1 MALRVH
7 AFKRIDQ
14 SLVPYPELKG
24 TPHQYIQPE
33 LGRLNVS
40 RNNTKVYFFLAT
52 RLAPWHA
59 LQWRSYPTPAAK
71 TNGQPKTMKAIPPPE
86 K

>member
-1 MALRVH
+1 MALGVH

-14 SLVPYPELKG
+14 SLVPHPELKG

-33 LGRLNVS
+33 LVRLNVS
-40 RNNTKVYFFLAT
+40 RNNTKIHFLPAT

-59 LQWRSYPTPAAK
+59 LRSYSFDPLK
-71 TNGQPKTMKAIPPPE
+71 GQASNPFCRCANLGNP
-86 K
+86 